1 VTVVVCFWKT
11 SSAADSKQIPSK
23 REVTMAASNNTNL
36 SPENPS
42 PADNQ
47 KKCCPTC
54 SGELKSGMKYENVC
68 TTCEPSYDRFCGGC
82 QRKLWSC
89 MCIKPHTWE

>member
-1 VTVVVCFWKT
+1 
-11 SSAADSKQIPSK
+11 
-23 REVTMAASNNTNL
+23 MAASNNTNL
-36 SPENPS
+36 TPES
-42 PADNQ
+42 SSVAASAADNK
-47 KKCCPTC
+47 KKCCSTC
-54 SGELKSGMKYENVC
+54 SGELKSGMKYQDVC

>member
-1 VTVVVCFWKT
+1 
-11 SSAADSKQIPSK
+11 
-23 REVTMAASNNTNL
+23 MAASNNTNL
-36 SPENPS
+36 ASES
-42 PADNQ
+42 TPADASSK
-47 KKCCPTC
+47 KKCCSTC

-68 TTCEPSYDRFCGGC
+68 TTCEPVYNQFCSGC